1 MLYIQVGKLDLV
13 YTLKQKPDVVA
24 KTPEKCKLKDDSE
37 FYIQKDHV
45 DHKEI
50 KSTAITDVNKELAS
64 FFSRG
69 SQECFNELR

>member
-1 MLYIQVGKLDLV
+1 M

-24 KTPEKCKLKDDSE
+24 KWPEKCKLKDNSE
-37 FYIQKDHV
+37 FYIQKDYV

-64 FFSRG
+64 FFSQG
-69 SQECFNELR
+69 SKDCFDELR